1 MPANAQEIL
10 RTLLKHLGFED
21 ATITQT
27 EGEDGVTLDVTTD
40 DPGRL
45 IGRQGQTLA
54 DLQYLVNRI
63 IFRQDKESPR
73 VTLDVGGYRSQ
84 QKEALVKKAKEAVEK
99 LRKWREVVELEPLSS
114 HDRYTVHNAL
124 KSEPDVVTESI
135 ELEGTDMKSIILRLK
150 DPAD

>member
-10 RTLLKHLGFED
+10 QTLLKHLGFDD

-27 EGEDGVTLDVTTD
+27 EGEDGVTLDVTTS

-45 IGRQGQTLA
+45 IGRQGQTLT

-63 IFRQDKESPR
+63 IFRQDKESPK

-84 QKEALVKKAKEAVEK
+84 QKEALVKKAREAAEK
-99 LRKWREVVELEPLSS
+99 VRKWREIVELEPLNNF
-114 HDRYTVHNAL
+114 DRYIIHNAL
-124 KSEPDVVTESI
+124 RDEPDIETHSI
-135 ELEGTDMKSIILRLK
+135 ELEGTEMKSIVLRLK
-150 DPAD
+150 NSA